1 MPEDSRSVH
10 AGVGFRVK
18 SGWATAVLV
27 TGSIRSPQ
35 ALARCRIDL
44 CDPSVPGSSQPFH
57 ARMGTLQTDEAK
69 VKRLRQVIIR
79 ATSQSV
85 TELIAGY
92 RRAGHRLHAGCLVVG
107 SVIDPDKIT
116 NPHIRAHAL
125 EGRLF
130 RTVLEDA
137 LGSFGLTCSVIIER
151 SAYAQAANILK
162 RPEDDIKS
170 CVAQLGRSLEG
181 PWRADEKTACLA
193 GWLALA

>member
-1 MPEDSRSVH
+1 APPEAKKDPEKSGLASLANPKGAAAPESVEQATAKPPPPMSPQQPAPGTPPIAAASPPASSTPPPARERH
-10 AGVGFRVK
+10 TLLLIGGRALGIRVK

-92 RRAGHRLHAGCLVVG
+92 RRAG
-107 SVIDPDKIT
+107 
-116 NPHIRAHAL
+116 
-125 EGRLF
+125 
-130 RTVLEDA
+130 
-137 LGSFGLTCSVIIER
+137 
-151 SAYAQAANILK
+151 
-162 RPEDDIKS
+162 
-170 CVAQLGRSLEG
+170 
-181 PWRADEKTACLA
+181 
-193 GWLALA
+193 